1 MKYVVVG
8 GAGFIGSNI
17 VDKLIEQ
24 DHKVVVVDNLSTG
37 KKENIS
43 YVGHL
48 KRNVK
53 LCEIDI
59 SDTSESES
67 LVEAMKGADTVF
79 LLAAKARVQPS
90 IEEPVEYEQNNTI
103 GTLNVLKCA
112 SDAGVR
118 RVVYSASSSAYG
130 DTDKLPSVES
140 DPVNPLSPYGAQ
152 KYYGEVMCR
161 MFSQVYGIETVSLRY
176 FNIYGERQNVGGAY
190 AMVIGIFVDQLLK
203 GGPMTIRGDGEQR
216 RDFTYVGDV
225 VNANILASQSE
236 KVGKGEVIN
245 IGNGDNRSINE
256 IADMVG
262 GDRVNIDPV
271 IEPKATL
278 ANNSLAE
285 KLLGWKPTQNIEE
298 WIPKYKKDIGLFD
311 EDNNDENNIWG
322 YETGGE
328 G

>member
-8 GAGFIGSNI
+8 GTGFIGSNI
-17 VDKLIEQ
+17 VDKLVEQ
-24 DHKVVVVDNLSTG
+24 NHEVVIIDNLSTG
-37 KKENIS
+37 KMENINP
-43 YVGHL
+43 
-48 KRNVK
+48 KAT
-53 LCEIDI
+53 LCKVNID
-59 SDTSESES
+59 DTDTETIEC
-67 LVEAMKGADTVF
+67 LVNCMKGTDTVF

-90 IEEPVEYEQNNTI
+90 IENPVEYETNNTI

-130 DTDKLPSVES
+130 NTEKLPSVES

-152 KYYGEVMCR
+152 KYYGEVMCK
-161 MFSQVYGIETVSLRY
+161 MFSEVYGLETVSLRY

-203 GGPMTIRGDGEQR
+203 GEPMTIRGDGEQR

-236 KVGKGEVIN
+236 KVGNGEVIN

-256 IADMVG
+256 IADMI
-262 GDRVNIDPV
+262 GDNKVNVDPV
-271 IEPKATL
+271 IEPPETL
-278 ANNSLAE
+278 ADNSKARE
-285 KLLGWKPTQNIEE
+285 LLGWEPKGNINT
-298 WIPKYKKDIGLFD
+298 WIPKYKKEMGLD
-311 EDNNDENNIWG
+311 V
-322 YETGGE
+322 
-328 G
+328 

>member
-17 VDKLIEQ
+17 VDKLVEQ
-24 DHKVVVVDNLSTG
+24 NHEVVIIDNLSTG
-37 KKENIS
+37 KMENVNPRAS
-43 YVGHL
+43 VEY
-48 KRNVK
+48 
-53 LCEIDI
+53 IDI
-59 SDTSESES
+59 CNENECSAM
-67 LVEAMKGADTVF
+67 VEIMSGADALF

-90 IEEPVEYEQNNTI
+90 IENPVEYETNNTI

-130 DTDKLPSVES
+130 NTEKLPSKES

-152 KYYGEVMCR
+152 KYYGEVMCK
-161 MFSQVYGIETVSLRY
+161 MFSEVYGLETVSLRY

-190 AMVIGIFVDQLLK
+190 AMVIGIFVDQLLNGK
-203 GGPMTIRGDGEQR
+203 PMTIRGDGEQR

-236 KVGKGEVIN
+236 KVGNGEVIN
-245 IGNGDNRSINE
+245 IGNGDNRSIND
-256 IADMVG
+256 IADMIG
-262 GDRVNIDPV
+262 GDRINVEPV

-285 KLLGWKPTQNIEE
+285 ELLGWKPTQNIED
-298 WIPKYKKDIGLFD
+298 WIPKYKKEMGLD
-311 EDNNDENNIWG
+311 V
-322 YETGGE
+322 
-328 G
+328 

>member
-24 DHKVVVVDNLSTG
+24 DHKVVVIDNLSTG

-48 KRNVK
+48 KRNVE

-152 KYYGEVMCR
+152 KYYGEVMCK
-161 MFSQVYGIETVSLRY
+161 MFSQVYDIETVSLRY

-236 KVGKGEVIN
+236 NVGKGEVIN

-256 IADMVG
+256 IATMIG
-262 GDRVNIDPV
+262 GPTVTISPV
-271 IEPKATL
+271 IEPKETL
-278 ANNSLAE
+278 ADNSLARE
-285 KLLGWKPTQNIEE
+285 LLGWKPTGNVEK
-298 WIPKYKKDIGLFD
+298 WISDYVKELGLSD
-311 EDNNDENNIWG
+311 DENNIWG
-322 YETGGE
+322 YESGGE

>member
-17 VDKLIEQ
+17 VDKLVEQ
-24 DHKVVVVDNLSTG
+24 NHEVVIIDNLSTG
-37 KKENIS
+37 KMENVNPRAS
-43 YVGHL
+43 VEY
-48 KRNVK
+48 
-53 LCEIDI
+53 IDI
-59 SDTSESES
+59 CNENECSAM
-67 LVEAMKGADTVF
+67 VEIMSGADALF

-90 IEEPVEYEQNNTI
+90 IENPVEYEINNTI

-130 DTDKLPSVES
+130 NTEKLPSKES
-140 DPVNPLSPYGAQ
+140 DPINPLSPYGAQ
-152 KYYGEVMCR
+152 KYYGEVMCK
-161 MFSQVYGIETVSLRY
+161 MFSEVYGLETVSLRY

-190 AMVIGIFVDQLLK
+190 AMVIGIFVDQLLNGK
-203 GGPMTIRGDGEQR
+203 PMTIRGDGEQR

-236 KVGKGEVIN
+236 NVGNGEVIN
-245 IGNGDNRSINE
+245 IGNGDNRSIND
-256 IADMVG
+256 IADMIG
-262 GDRVNIDPV
+262 GDRINVEPV

-285 KLLGWKPTQNIEE
+285 ELLGWKPTQNIED
-298 WIPKYKKDIGLFD
+298 WIPKYKKEMGLD
-311 EDNNDENNIWG
+311 V
-322 YETGGE
+322 
-328 G
+328 